1 MSVIPLILAAIAV
14 AIALFGLWVLSGLTD
29 AVKALLESA
38 REAQHRRHQA
48 LVEPDPAARAERL
61 ARARGHI
68 AACKGAELALAGHE
82 DDLHASLA
90 LAHYRA
96 QAAYAQAEL
105 RVLGVDA

>member
-1 MSVIPLILAAIAV
+1 MSIIPLILAALAV

-29 AVKALLESA
+29 AVKALLDSA
-38 REAQHRRHQA
+38 VARQRSEPVQLDHRE
-48 LVEPDPAARAERL
+48 ARAERL

-96 QAAYAQAEL
+96 QAAHAQAEL
-105 RVLGVDA
+105 RVLGVDG